1 MKTIVTKNAPEPIGP
16 YSQAMA
22 ATGLVFVSGQ
32 VGKNAVSGEMINDT
46 IKNETLQ
53 VMNNVKA
60 VLEAAGTHLGKVV
73 KTTIFLKNIND
84 FAQVNEVYGSFFKD
98 NFPARETVEVS
109 RLPLNANV
117 EISVI
122 AEGIEK

>member
-1 MKTIVTKNAPEPIGP
+1 
-16 YSQAMA
+16 
-22 ATGLVFVSGQ
+22 
-32 VGKNAVSGEMINDT
+32 
-46 IKNETLQ
+46 
-53 VMNNVKA
+53 MNNVKA

>member
-1 MKTIVTKNAPEPIGP
+1 
-16 YSQAMA
+16 
-22 ATGLVFVSGQ
+22 SGQ